1 MSEGSGAAAITGAIA
16 ASAGPAICAYVTA
29 GFPSLEAFPDVLRSV
44 AAAADLVEVGVPF
57 TDPMADG
64 LTIQASNRAALSA
77 GVTLEWI
84 FDLLEAEHRHL
95 EAPHLL
101 MGYYNPFL
109 IHGLERLASSLA
121 RSGTSG
127 LIVPDLPLEE
137 CGPIGEALSP
147 GSRALVQM
155 VAPTTPLRRLERLTA
170 ASAGFVYA
178 VTTTGVTGQV
188 DLDPADLDHLARVK
202 HAATLPVLAG
212 FGIRSRRQVAAVARF
227 VDGVVVGSA
236 LIEVIENGEDP
247 GEFLR
252 GLRISEVPA

>member
-16 ASAGPAICAYVTA
+16 ASAGPALCAYVTA
-29 GFPSLEAFPDVLRSV
+29 GFPSREAFPDVLRSV
-44 AAAADLVEVGVPF
+44 AAAADLVEVGLPF

-84 FDLLEAEHRHL
+84 FDLLEAEHRVL

-109 IHGLERLASSLA
+109 SHGLERLASSLA

-137 CGPIGEALSP
+137 SGPIGEALSP

-236 LIEVIENGEDP
+236 LIEVIESGEDP